1 MYNIIEV
8 KIIKGSMNFMTLDKE
23 SVNIENILR
32 IKIDKISIE
41 IINII
46 LIN

>member
-1 MYNIIEV
+1 
-8 KIIKGSMNFMTLDKE
+8 MNFMTLDKE

>member
-1 MYNIIEV
+1 M
-8 KIIKGSMNFMTLDKE
+8 IKRSMNFMTLDKE